1 MHSTSKTTFWATTSA
16 TVPGSVMTAPVRRD
30 GSSSQPPPTRG
41 QQRASGHRHPPTG
54 APTVTQPRS
63 HDSSGRGDAP
73 LVLQRQLWGCL
84 SAGSVVGGA
93 GLGLASSP
101 PPGPVGGVV
110 EVGPRGADEGVEQA
124 SQFGH
129 GQRDE
134 LAGSGGG
141 APFSAV
147 ARVADR

>member
-1 MHSTSKTTFWATTSA
+1 M
-16 TVPGSVMTAPVRRD
+16 PGR
-30 GSSSQPPPTRG
+30 PPPR
-41 QQRASGHRHPPTG
+41 
-54 APTVTQPRS
+54 PRS
-63 HDSSGRGDAP
+63 PETSRWWWSRARPVSARPPPSSPLAISSHSRGAGCWWLP
-73 LVLQRQLWGCL
+73 RRLVLQRQLWGCL